1 MDAAIQRDEAALAEL
16 CIPDQQAIRRQVR
29 QQEAGRFRA
38 PQTGRGD
45 QSQYVM
51 ERQGRDRTGRRQLQ
65 RRIHDLP
72 DLGQGQQMRRWPP

>member
-1 MDAAIQRDEAALAEL
+1 MARWTLPSSGTRRRLPNFAFPISK
-16 CIPDQQAIRRQVR
+16 PIRRQVR
-29 QQEAGRFRA
+29 QQEPGRLRA

-51 ERQGRDRTGRRQLQ
+51 ERQGRDRSGRRQLQ

-72 DLGQGQQMRRWPP
+72 DLGQ